1 MICVRIV
8 WWIFSRGIGW
18 GAILG
23 AAFGTVLSPIFGT
36 IYGFFYGAA
45 IGFVV
50 GGVDAFALGA
60 TAHFFMD
67 INHPERIVPWPRLI
81 AVVLTFAGAYVCTS
95 LLMNLPAVAVIVAL
109 IAIVPAYLLT
119 PRFVKFAV
127 CIQQVTPSETTNMLS
142 RTQTEL
148 AH

>member
-1 MICVRIV
+1 MVCIRIV

-18 GAILG
+18 GALLG

-36 IYGFFYGAA
+36 IYGFFYGAG

-67 INHPERIVPWPRLI
+67 INHPERIVPWLRLI
-81 AVVLTFAGAYVCTS
+81 GVVLTFTGAYVCTS
-95 LLMNLPAVAVIVAL
+95 LLMRLPSIAVIVAL
-109 IAIVPAYLLT
+109 IAIVPAYILT
-119 PRFVKFAV
+119 PRFVKFV
-127 CIQQVTPSETTNMLS
+127 VRIQQVTPSESANTL
-142 RTQTEL
+142 TQTQTNP
-148 AH
+148 AR

>member
-18 GAILG
+18 GALLG
-23 AAFGTVLSPIFGT
+23 AAFGTVFSPIVGT

-67 INHPERIVPWPRLI
+67 INYPERILPWLRLI
-81 AVVLTFAGAYVCTS
+81 ALVLTFTVAYICTS
-95 LLMNLPAVAVIVAL
+95 ALMSLPSIAVIVAI
-109 IAIVPAYLLT
+109 IAVIPAFVLT
-119 PRFVKFAV
+119 PRFVQFAV
-127 CIQQVTPSETTNMLS
+127 HIQQVTLSEPTNTLS
-142 RTQTEL
+142 RTQPNP
-148 AH
+148 AR